1 VIGEAAVSAPR
12 RRSGLSDVGLALS
25 IVLAAIFAVIVEGLF
40 ALMLAHSATWRELAV
55 LSLFAVPLLTG
66 WVAIAIGLW
75 SRPPWVRWSAAVLLL
90 LVPPLVL
97 LGVWNV

>member
-1 VIGEAAVSAPR
+1 MSGKGALSEPE
-12 RRSGLSDVGLALS
+12 RRSGLSDIGLALS
-25 IVLAAIFAVIVEGLF
+25 IALAAVFAVIVEDLF
-40 ALMLAHSATWRELAV
+40 AIMLAHSATWGELAV

>member
-66 WVAIAIGLW
+66 WAAIAMSLW
-75 SRPPWVRWSAAVLLL
+75 SRPLPVRLSVAALLL
-90 LVPPLVL
+90 LLPPAIL
-97 LGVWNV
+97 LGLHSA